1 MYKIRI
7 AFISD
12 IPKIIEVAEAV
23 WKQTYRAFLSEEQ
36 IEYMSEKMYS
46 PEFIQWQMQTGTTY
60 LMCLENDK
68 ILGFVAYEIKEDVYG
83 LLKNGKR
90 KLIKRV

>member
-12 IPKIIEVAEAV
+12 IPKIIEVADAV

-36 IEYMSEKMYS
+36 VVYMYEKMYS

-60 LMCLENDK
+60 LMCLENEK
-68 ILGFVAYEIKEDVYG
+68 ILGFVAYEIKDDIG
-83 LLKNGKR
+83 IF
-90 KLIKRV
+90 LIIFFHMK